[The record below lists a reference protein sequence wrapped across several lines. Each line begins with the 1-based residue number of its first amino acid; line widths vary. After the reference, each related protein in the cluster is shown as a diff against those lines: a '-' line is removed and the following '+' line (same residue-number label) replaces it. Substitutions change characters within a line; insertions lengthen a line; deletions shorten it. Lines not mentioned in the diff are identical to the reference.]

1 MGAVVAERWKTLL
14 HGMAGRSDEGERL
27 GTKGEERLMLETNL
41 KRQEEEVGGS
51 TPPAVVVEGHNFS
64 VAIDTSRS
72 SLLDSLN
79 SDETFA
85 PGHWIGQLGKLSRG
99 EGTMGL

>member
-1 MGAVVAERWKTLL
+1 MAERQKTLL
-14 HGMAGRSDEGERL
+14 HRMAGRSDEGERL

-41 KRQEEEVGGS
+41 QRQEEEVGGS

-64 VAIDTSRS
+64 VAIDTSS
-72 SLLDSLN
+72 TSLLDSLN
-79 SDETFA
+79 SEETFA
-85 PGHWIGQLGKLSRG
+85 PGHWIGQSGKLSRG